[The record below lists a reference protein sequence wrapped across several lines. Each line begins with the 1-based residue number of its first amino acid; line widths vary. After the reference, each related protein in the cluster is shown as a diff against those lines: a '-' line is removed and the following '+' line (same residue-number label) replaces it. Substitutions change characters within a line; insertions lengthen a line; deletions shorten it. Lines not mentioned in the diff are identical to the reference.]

1 MRSSDT
7 IELILLVPMLCDPS
21 LLWRRYPKFD
31 LCHQNRYLKY
41 CEFCESSHADR
52 KIAAVDLP
60 FYLQG
65 RVDRTRAGVCLA
77 ARNRKEVS
85 GETKPY
91 GEGLITV
98 SICRVWYFV
107 DLDGENQNARRT
119 ALPNARQKTHDRS
132 RCRLCPP
139 QSNWGSGTN
148 LHRASRRS
156 RVSENRKSRL
166 SKPRRKKYN
175 IRDS

>member
-98 SICRVWYFV
+98 SIWPGVVFC
-107 DLDGENQNARRT
+107 
-119 ALPNARQKTHDRS
+119 RS
-132 RCRLCPP
+132 RRGEPKCQTNRPP
-139 QSNWGSGTN
+139 QRSTENSRPKFVAAYVRRNQIGAAVLISTVHQSARGS
-148 LHRASRRS
+148 
-156 RVSENRKSRL
+156 RKIESQGSPKHAAR
-166 SKPRRKKYN
+166 N
-175 IRDS
+175 TT